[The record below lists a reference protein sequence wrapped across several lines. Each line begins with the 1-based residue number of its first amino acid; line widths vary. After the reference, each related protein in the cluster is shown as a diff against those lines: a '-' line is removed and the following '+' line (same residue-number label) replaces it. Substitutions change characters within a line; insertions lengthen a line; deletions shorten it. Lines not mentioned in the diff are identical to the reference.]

1 MWQNLAT
8 IIDAADDNDGNDE
21 DYDLMRKNVDN
32 W

>member
-21 DYDLMRKNVDN
+21 DYDLMRKKCG
-32 W
+32 